1 MMGAHRAEVL
11 HHLLRLLR
19 LLRLPAAPA
28 CFACLLSLP
37 AASVAPVSV
46 PQHLWWCTQRTR
58 ENATKAGKINR
69 REFWPCPYT
78 YGCA

>member
-28 CFACLLSLP
+28 WCACLLRLP
-37 AASVAPVSV
+37 AASVAPVS
-46 PQHLWWCTQRTR
+46 
-58 ENATKAGKINR
+58 ENATSAGKSTVVS
-69 REFWPCPYT
+69 T
-78 YGCA
+78 YRAA